1 MSGSLYQYSLLKEI
15 FVTIISEM
23 YYSIEDVW
31 NQVFTKLL
39 MSLLNNTLS
48 KILDIFEGLQ
58 EQKIA

>member
-1 MSGSLYQYSLLKEI
+1 
-15 FVTIISEM
+15 M
-23 YYSIEDVW
+23 YNSIEDVW
-31 NQVFTKLL
+31 NQVLTKLL

>member
-1 MSGSLYQYSLLKEI
+1 
-15 FVTIISEM
+15 M

-31 NQVFTKLL
+31 NQVLTKLL
-39 MSLLNNTLS
+39 ISLLNNTLS

>member
-31 NQVFTKLL
+31 NQVLTKLL

>member
-1 MSGSLYQYSLLKEI
+1 
-15 FVTIISEM
+15 M

-31 NQVFTKLL
+31 NQVLTKLL